1 MKGDEGVQTVEERAD
16 LALLVDSLGN
26 ADLRF
31 KEIIWSNVEQS
42 MVSEL
47 PSAAITFEQLCTIYQ
62 SRSM

>member
-1 MKGDEGVQTVEERAD
+1 MKGDERIQTAEKRAD

-42 MVSEL
+42 MVSGSL
-47 PSAAITFEQLCTIYQ
+47 
-62 SRSM
+62 SRD